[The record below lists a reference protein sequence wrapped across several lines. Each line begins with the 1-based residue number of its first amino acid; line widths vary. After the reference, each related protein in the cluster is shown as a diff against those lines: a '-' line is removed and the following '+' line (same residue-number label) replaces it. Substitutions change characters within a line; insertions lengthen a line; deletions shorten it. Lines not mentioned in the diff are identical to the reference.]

1 MEPIVEEELIDNQ
14 ESETPVVG
22 IFYENNKKGGSTGT
36 PMKVPEDE

>member
-22 IFYENNKKGGSTGT
+22 TFYENNKKGGGT
-36 PMKVPEDE
+36 PIKVPEDE